1 MSLVSRLRCL
11 FTVTPPGCRGYK
23 NRTGIRPA
31 PPHTPQVFPHTRVA
45 MGGGLELGASG
56 ELELGAQPS
65 PVQGLHQQLNAAR
78 RQLVADLVR
87 QLTSSASGDSAQRVL
102 SPATFCTLTQV
113 QDTQR
118 QLMTV
123 EAVHSRF
130 SALVAFARKHVPVSL
145 EDDLRPDD
153 LRLLRLAED
162 CWRPLGLGKA
172 FANWMSHVVDAYV
185 RARLR
190 ELVSRVSAIVTVH
203 HLLLRWLQWCV
214 FAQERQDRR
223 LAAEHVERNRM
234 MRAALQACRQWCGRQ
249 HEKRAA
255 ELIEWK
261 CTLRAAIQVCRL
273 WCDFAQERKHRMLA
287 AERIERK
294 RLLRSALHF
303 WRLPREPLI
312 DPNDLVLTWCW
323 STATRAN
330 LKEAPQIN
338 ELALAVA
345 VRGSSSER
353 ELESTGEGE
362 ERRFDR
368 IRALIPSLEAL
379 ALVDPTGALEEIA
392 ELTDDDAVALQAT
405 LDGGDDKSPNG
416 KWLEWRVFGRNPIRT
431 GPGLSQR

>member
-1 MSLVSRLRCL
+1 MATHALSFANS
-11 FTVTPPGCRGYK
+11 F
-23 NRTGIRPA
+23 A
-31 PPHTPQVFPHTRVA
+31 
-45 MGGGLELGASG
+45 G
-56 ELELGAQPS
+56 ELAAQPS
-65 PVQGLHQQLNAAR
+65 PVQDELQQQLNAAR
-78 RQLVADLVR
+78 RQLVGDLVR
-87 QLTSSASGDSAQRVL
+87 RLTSSASGDSAHRVL
-102 SPATFCTLTQV
+102 SPATFCTTLTQV

-203 HLLLRWLQWCV
+203 HLLLRWLQWCD

-223 LAAEHVERNRM
+223 LSAEHVERNRM
-234 MRAALQACRQWCGRQ
+234 MRAALQACRRWCGRQ

-261 CTLRAAIQVCRL
+261 CTVRAAIQVCRL

-312 DPNDLVLTWCW
+312 DPNDLGLTWCW

-338 ELALAVA
+338 ELALAVP
-345 VRGSSSER
+345 GSSSER

-362 ERRFDR
+362 ERMFDR

-405 LDGGDDKSPNG
+405 LCGEDHKSPNG
-416 KWLEWRVFGRNPIRT
+416 KWLEWKVARVFGNPIRT